1 MPLYP
6 QPYRLLVTY
15 QLLLVGPSFCAGI
28 IEAIVLGFGAGGIW
42 KSKFSQAFLAFQ
54 SFSVAS
60 AENKGNKGSRQ
71 KCLAELLEIPH
82 LFQHEIPVTGSKIQ
96 SLKL

>member
-1 MPLYP
+1 MSLYP
-6 QPYRLLVTY
+6 QPYRLLFTY

-28 IEAIVLGFGAGGIW
+28 IEDIVLGFGAGGIW
-42 KSKFSQAFLAFQ
+42 KRFSQAFLAFQ
-54 SFSVAS
+54 SFSVAR
-60 AENKGNKGSRQ
+60 KVGNKGSRQ

-82 LFQHEIPVTGSKIQ
+82 LFQHELPVTGSKIQ